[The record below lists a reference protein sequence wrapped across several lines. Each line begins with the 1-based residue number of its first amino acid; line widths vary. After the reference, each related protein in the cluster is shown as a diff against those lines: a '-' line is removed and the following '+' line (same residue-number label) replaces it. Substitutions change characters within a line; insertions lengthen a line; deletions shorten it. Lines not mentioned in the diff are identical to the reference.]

1 MSKEIIKDLKFF
13 TKGRKVF
20 LLSFLLFIFI
30 FNMGIACAQS
40 SDLEC
45 NTREECEELLARYEK
60 EINDWESKLVK
71 TQKEKN
77 TLANQIAYLRQK
89 THKLNTEI
97 KRSNAMIG
105 DLSLQIGDTK
115 ESIVDTKDQVE
126 GQKEQLAMLLR
137 VIAREDKKSIPE
149 IFLAEDTL
157 ASFFRNMVALEKIN
171 VRTQETLEK
180 VRNLKQSLEGQQVKM
195 EDERDDL
202 EKVVIMSNLQKQ
214 DVARTK
220 LEQEQVLKETKG
232 QEEIYQQNLAIT
244 QKRAIEIRSRIF
256 EIIGIPKAP
265 TFGEAVELAKHVSS
279 IIGIKPAFLL
289 AMLTQES
296 NIGKNVGQCYL
307 KNSKTGEGV
316 VIKTGKV
323 LSRVMK
329 PTRDVPY
336 FLQITRELGLNSY
349 ETAVSCPMSFG
360 WGGAMGPAQFIP
372 STWAIY
378 KDRLEKIL
386 GQKANPWNINDA
398 FMATALYVSDY
409 GATKQTY
416 NAEWRA
422 AMIYFSG
429 STNTRY
435 RFYGDSVVALTK
447 KYEREIEAIEQY

>member
-1 MSKEIIKDLKFF
+1 MVKEITKDLKFF
-13 TKGRKVF
+13 IKRRKAF
-20 LLSFLLFIFI
+20 LLSFLLFIFV
-30 FNMGIACAQS
+30 FNIGYVCAQS

-45 NTREECEELLARYEK
+45 NTKEECEALLERYEK
-60 EINDWESKLVK
+60 EIADWEFKLVK
-71 TQKEKN
+71 TQKEKD
-77 TLANQIAYLRQK
+77 TLANQITYLKQR
-89 THKLNTEI
+89 TNKLNTEI

-105 DLSLQIGDTK
+105 DLGLQIGDTK
-115 ESIVDTKDQVE
+115 ESIINTENQIE
-126 GQKEQLAMLLR
+126 GQKRQLAMLLR
-137 VIAREDKKSIPE
+137 VIAREDKRSIPE

-171 VRTQETLEK
+171 VKAYETLNK
-180 VRNLKQSLEGQQVKM
+180 VKDLKTSLEGHEIKM
-195 EDERDDL
+195 EGEKDDL
-202 EKVVIMSNLQKQ
+202 EKIVIMSELQKQ
-214 DVARTK
+214 DVAKTK
-220 LEQEQVLKETKG
+220 LDQEQILEETKG
-232 QEEIYQQNLAIT
+232 QEQIYQQNLVIT
-244 QKRAIEIRSRIF
+244 QKKAIEIRSRIF
-256 EIIGIPKAP
+256 EIIGVPKAP
-265 TFGEAVELAKHVSS
+265 TFGEAVEIAKYVSS

-289 AMLTQES
+289 AILTQES

-307 KNSKTGEGV
+307 KDSKTGAGT

-336 FLQITRELGLNSY
+336 FLQITRELGLDPY
-349 ETAVSCPMSFG
+349 ETAVSCPMSYG

-372 STWAIY
+372 ATWAIY

-386 GQKANPWNINDA
+386 GHKANPWNINDA

-416 NAEWRA
+416 DAEWRA

-429 STNTRY
+429 STNTAY